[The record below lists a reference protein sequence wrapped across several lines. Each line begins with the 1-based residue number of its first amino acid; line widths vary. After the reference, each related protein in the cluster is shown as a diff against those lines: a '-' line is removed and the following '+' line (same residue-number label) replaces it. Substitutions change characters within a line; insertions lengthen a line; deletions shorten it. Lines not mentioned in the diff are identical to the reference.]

1 MGKKDEEIVQVIQE
15 SKLNAGSLMEIASK
29 YENRDTNTGARV
41 FMTEAKFDEYN
52 GAANSVQDGRGSLPI

>member
-29 YENRDTNTGARV
+29 YENRDTNTGAGV

-52 GAANSVQDGRGSLPI
+52 GAANSV